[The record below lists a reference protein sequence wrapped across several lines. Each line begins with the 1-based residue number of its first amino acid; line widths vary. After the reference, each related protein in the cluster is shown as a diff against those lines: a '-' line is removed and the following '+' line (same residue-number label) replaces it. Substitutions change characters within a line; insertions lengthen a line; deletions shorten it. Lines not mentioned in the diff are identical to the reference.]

1 MVLCCW
7 YVETL
12 RYGMLLLT
20 LFFSVWNAL
29 VRWCAMSWTVL
40 RLATYFISI
49 FFCYVRAGA
58 TLGITTETTMTNTT
72 RCTLCYQ
79 CAVCDDFM

>member
-20 LFFSVWNAL
+20 LFFLYGMRLYDGLRCLGLYS
-29 VRWCAMSWTVL
+29 VL
-40 RLATYFISI
+40 RRISFPF